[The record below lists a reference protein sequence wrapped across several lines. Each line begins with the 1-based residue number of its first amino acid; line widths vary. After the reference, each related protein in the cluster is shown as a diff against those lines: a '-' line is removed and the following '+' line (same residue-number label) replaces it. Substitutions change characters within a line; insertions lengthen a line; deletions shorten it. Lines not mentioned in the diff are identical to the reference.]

1 MSDYILEGKI
11 RQATNNPLPIE
22 DRLPILHIVKT
33 RDIPYVEMDIEAE
46 DKAFDVIVQM
56 GKDYAT
62 DNDYFNIGL
71 TYGLKQTLE
80 KNENIDNE

>member
-1 MSDYILEGKI
+1 MSDDILEGKI
-11 RQATNNPLPIE
+11 RQATDNPLPIE
-22 DRLPILHIVKT
+22 DRLPILSIVKT
-33 RDIPYVEMDIEAE
+33 RDVPYVEMDIEAE
-46 DKAFDVIVQM
+46 DKAFEVIVEM

-80 KNENIDNE
+80 ADGNNE